1 MPLHERR
8 TDYELWR
15 ELGLRLGQADYWPW
29 ETLEDAYFYRLPE
42 AYHGLGSYEEFVHQV
57 RMDFAPRQYYKYAQH
72 GFATPS
78 GKVELRSSVLEALG
92 YDPLPH
98 YEEPPESPFRTPEL
112 AREFPLILVAA
123 GGFMPFYH
131 SEHRQIP
138 TLRLLHYDPWLQI
151 NPATAAALSIRD
163 GDWVTVET
171 RRGKIRQRARVTEA
185 VAAGVVYA
193 ERGWWFPERPG
204 EEPELYG
211 LWESNVNVLTDDDPD
226 ACDPLCGSWPTR
238 TLLCRVRK
246 EGEGR

>member
-1 MPLHERR
+1 
-8 TDYELWR
+8 
-15 ELGLRLGQADYWPW
+15 
-29 ETLEDAYFYRLPE
+29 
-42 AYHGLGSYEEFVHQV
+42 
-57 RMDFAPRQYYKYAQH
+57 
-72 GFATPS
+72 
-78 GKVELRSSVLEALG
+78 
-92 YDPLPH
+92 
-98 YEEPPESPFRTPEL
+98 
-112 AREFPLILVAA
+112 VAA